1 MEFDADNF
9 VDPSIAEYLNEF
21 VGESPPAAQDMEEE
35 ASERDFPIVGP
46 VVGRFLSLF
55 AAGIEPER
63 ILELG
68 SGFGYSAFWFARG
81 TENTTIHLTE
91 FDEENLASART
102 SLEESFP
109 SDRFHYHHGDALDI
123 AGDLDETFDL
133 LFVDLE
139 KETYPAAL
147 DCAEEILDS
156 GGWLI
161 ADNVLW
167 YGKVADETVDDEET
181 EAIRTFNDRL
191 RTDPWEASI
200 LPVRDGIALAKY
212 SKQENEE

>member
-1 MEFDADNF
+1 MDFDADNI
-9 VDPSIAEYLNEF
+9 VDPSIARYLNGF
-21 VGESPPAAQDMEEE
+21 AGDSPSTAQKMEDE

-55 AAGIEPER
+55 AGGIEPDR

-91 FDEENLASART
+91 YDEDNLASART
-102 SLEESFP
+102 YLEESFP
-109 SDRFHYHHGDALDI
+109 SDRFHYHQGDALDI
-123 AGDLDETFDL
+123 ADDPDEPFDL
-133 LFVDLE
+133 LFVDID
-139 KETYPAAL
+139 KEGYPAAL
-147 DCAEEILDS
+147 DRAEEILDP
-156 GGWLI
+156 GGWLL

-167 YGKVADETVDDEET
+167 DGKVADESVDDEAT

-212 SKQENEE
+212 SKQENKE